1 MKYLTVPLLLILSWS
16 ILVPDVL
23 GQKKFSVEKIINN
36 MDSLRVAR
44 LETGKGMFTPFVA
57 PAYTP
62 EMKFLVSVGGLY
74 TFKTQKD
81 NPRLE
86 RSSIPISISYST
98 NNSFYGVIN
107 LNMYGRDDRYRIV
120 GEYALRS
127 MPDHYWGVGY
137 SNGKEKDKS
146 DSTTLYHRDLNKVLG
161 RFLYRIGHDFFG
173 GLFFE
178 WSDTKASYTNDVM
191 ATDPYILEYGTNI
204 KSTGIGGVLQYDSR
218 DHIITAFK
226 GKLVDLGVTYYGRLL
241 GATYEF
247 WVFELE
253 YRGFIPVSVTNPRST
268 LAWKAKIRTTIGDTP
283 WTKLSELGNPYDFR
297 GYYWGRYRDR
307 SMLFGLL
314 EYRHMFMRKHP
325 NRKGSYE
332 SKHGVVTWAGMGSI
346 GEKLNDL
353 DHWLPNAGIGYR
365 FEIQPRFNLRV
376 DFGVGVKSKGFYFNF
391 GEGF

>member
-1 MKYLTVPLLLILSWS
+1 MRARLISGILIAFTFLSATNAF
-16 ILVPDVL
+16 

-36 MDSLRVAR
+36 LDSLRVAR
-44 LETGKGMFTPFVA
+44 LETGKGMFTPFIA

-107 LNMYGRDDRYRIV
+107 LNMYGRDDRYRII

-178 WSDTKASYTNDVM
+178 WSDTKASYMNDEM
-191 ATDPYILEYGTNI
+191 ACDPNILEYGTNI

-218 DHIITAFK
+218 DNMITAYS
-226 GKLVDLGVTYYGRLL
+226 GKLIDLGVTYYGRLL

-253 YRGFIPVSVTNPRST
+253 YRGFIPASKTNHRST
-268 LAWKAKIRTTIGDTP
+268 LAWKAKIRTTLGDTP

-314 EYRHMFMRKHP
+314 EYRHTFMRKHP

-353 DHWLPNAGIGYR
+353 EHWLPNAGIGYR